1 MNIYLLYR
9 TGTLE
14 PGDHLLAIDD
24 IHLETFSVEEAA
36 HILRQAD
43 DIIKLRVK
51 KDETYSGR
59 RLLQELAVFCCFHNK
74 EKQYVMRSSKMSCL
88 STHLKRAQSML

>member
-1 MNIYLLYR
+1 MWYR

-43 DIIKLRVK
+43 DIVKLRVK
-51 KDETYSGR
+51 KDETFSGTWDFS
-59 RLLQELAVFCCFHNK
+59 EK
-74 EKQYVMRSSKMSCL
+74 EKLIC
-88 STHLKRAQSML
+88 STLLFGTVFYCHYWFP

>member
-1 MNIYLLYR
+1 MNIYFSLLNIYYMPYEYLFVR

-14 PGDHLLAIDD
+14 PGDQLLAIDD

-43 DIIKLRVK
+43 DIVKLRVK
-51 KDETYSGR
+51 KDEIYSGSV
-59 RLLQELAVFCCFHNK
+59 LGGWK
-74 EKQYVMRSSKMSCL
+74 SL
-88 STHLKRAQSML
+88 SA